1 LKECHFKTYVSI
13 AIDLFIYNFIKLTLM
28 NKIVF
33 VALSL
38 VLASAFVVGN
48 FATGQAEAVG
58 QGCPKSGNSNSPPNP
73 QSPQPVST
81 EASTSYKI

>member
-1 LKECHFKTYVSI
+1 MT
-13 AIDLFIYNFIKLTLM
+13 IDLFIYHFIKLTLM

-33 VALSL
+33 VALAL

-48 FATGQAEAVG
+48 VAIGQVEAVG
-58 QGCPKSGNSNSPPNP
+58 QDCPKSGNSNSPLNP
-73 QSPQPVST
+73 QSPQPVSA